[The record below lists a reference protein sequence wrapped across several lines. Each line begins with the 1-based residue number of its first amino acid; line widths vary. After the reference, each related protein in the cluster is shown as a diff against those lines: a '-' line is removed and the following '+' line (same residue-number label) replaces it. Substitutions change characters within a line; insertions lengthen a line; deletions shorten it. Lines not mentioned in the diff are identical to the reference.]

1 MEASWKLP
9 EENESYLMRS
19 WGTYTGISRY
29 QEDIAKIWIS
39 KRHKNCV
46 LSLKRHIRVSRWTG
60 MFTQKELIS
69 EGNLRCIFFLHIKRV
84 YFCSHSWRSDSNFWI
99 NVKGE
104 KQMDGICCR
113 LPSKREILKVFK
125 QIQKKSYAW
134 WQWRTWI
141 TYIFWKIIE
150 EKYVIKNLWRSTF
163 SLEDER
169 SYWINS
175 WFNSDMQRRAA

>member
-1 MEASWKLP
+1 MKVLKTWKLA
-9 EENESYLMRS
+9 ENCQRKMRVA
-19 WGTYTGISRY
+19 WWAVEAPI
-29 QEDIAKIWIS
+29 QEYPDTRRILEKFEIL
-39 KRHKNCV
+39 KLHKNCV
-46 LSLKRHIRVSRWTG
+46 LSLKRHIRVSCWTG
-60 MFTQKELIS
+60 MFMQKELIS

-125 QIQKKSYAW
+125 QLPKKSYAW

-141 TYIFWKIIE
+141 TYIF
-150 EKYVIKNLWRSTF
+150 EKW
-163 SLEDER
+163 
-169 SYWINS
+169 
-175 WFNSDMQRRAA
+175 